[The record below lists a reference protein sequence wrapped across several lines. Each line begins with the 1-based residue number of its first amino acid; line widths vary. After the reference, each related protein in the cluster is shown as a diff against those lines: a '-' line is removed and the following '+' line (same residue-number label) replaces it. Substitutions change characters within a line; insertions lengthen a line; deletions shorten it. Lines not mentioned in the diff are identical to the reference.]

1 MVLTGP
7 LLFEEVKSMLR
18 TTLTGD
24 MDLIDAM
31 MQEE

>member
-1 MVLTGP
+1 
-7 LLFEEVKSMLR
+7 MLR

-31 MQEE
+31 MQEEGGYWLQLNW